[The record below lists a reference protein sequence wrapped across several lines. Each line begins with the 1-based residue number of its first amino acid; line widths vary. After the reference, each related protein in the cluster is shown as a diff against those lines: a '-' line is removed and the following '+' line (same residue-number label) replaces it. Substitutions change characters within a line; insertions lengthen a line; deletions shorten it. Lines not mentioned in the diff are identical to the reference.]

1 MSFPEERYVKLQITR
16 RKDGKQ
22 VYRSC
27 RPSSVTTDPVSDTT
41 IYASEM
47 DRMDVIA
54 NNVYGSPESW
64 WKIAAAN
71 KQVNGS
77 ISVRPGSKLLI
88 PKVF

>member
-1 MSFPEERYVKLQITR
+1 MAFPEERYVKLRTMR
-16 RKDGKQ
+16 RADGKL

-27 RPSSVTTDPVSDTT
+27 RPATVVSDLANDTT

-47 DRMDVIA
+47 DRLDVIA
-54 NNVYGSPESW
+54 NNVYGSSESW

-71 KQVNGS
+71 HQVNGS
-77 ISVRPGSKLLI
+77 ISVSAGSKLLI